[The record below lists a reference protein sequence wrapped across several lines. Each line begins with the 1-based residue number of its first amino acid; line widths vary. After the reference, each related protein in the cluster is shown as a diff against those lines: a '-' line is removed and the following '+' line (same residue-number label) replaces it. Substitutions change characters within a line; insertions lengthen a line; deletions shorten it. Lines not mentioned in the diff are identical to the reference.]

1 MTIKAMIKE
10 NNRLREQMTPD
21 NKDYF
26 EDIVVYFR
34 TCDVDQTES
43 EQLLLTLAH
52 QLLEAQ
58 AQGIQARQLFGPNA
72 EEYSRHKVQIL
83 PKKKT
88 IAGIQYYV
96 MIPWVALT
104 MFFFMESLVGFVA
117 KWLGGSMDT
126 FNRISLLSLIVIAI
140 GSILLMEAVTKLLNR
155 KTDQEDQVQGQG
167 NTKPMAKPNLNLRTI
182 GIYVVVTLIIM
193 LIGYTFRNL
202 LPVFTI
208 QPWVSLLIAVIG
220 LVGWIFIFK
229 RK

>member
-43 EQLLLTLAH
+43 EQLLLALAH

-58 AQGIQARQLFGPNA
+58 EQGIQARQLFGPNA
-72 EEYSRHKVQIL
+72 EEYSRNKVQIL

-88 IAGIQYYV
+88 IEGIQYYV

-104 MFFFMESLVGFVA
+104 MFFFMESFVGFVA
-117 KWLGGSMDT
+117 QWLGGSMDT

-155 KTDQEDQVQGQG
+155 KTEQEDQVQGQG
-167 NTKPMAKPNLNLRTI
+167 NSKPIPKPNLNLRTI

-193 LIGYTFRNL
+193 MIGYTFRNL

-220 LVGWIFIFK
+220 LVGWRFIFK

>member
-43 EQLLLTLAH
+43 EQLLLKLAH
-52 QLLEAQ
+52 QLLESQ
-58 AQGIQARQLFGPNA
+58 EQGIQARQIFGPTA
-72 EEYSRHKVQIL
+72 EEYSRNKVQIL
-83 PKKKT
+83 PKRKT
-88 IAGIQYYV
+88 IAGGQYYV

-117 KWLGGSMDT
+117 QWLGGSMDT

-140 GSILLMEAVTKLLNR
+140 GSILLVEAVTKLLNR
-155 KTDQEDQVQGQG
+155 TTEHEDQVRGQG
-167 NTKPMAKPNLNLRTI
+167 NTKPMPKPNLNLRTI

-193 LIGYTFRNL
+193 MIGYTFRNL

-208 QPWVSLLIAVIG
+208 QPWVSLFIAVIG
-220 LVGWIFIFK
+220 LIGWIFIFK